1 MDVILTIGSELSAN
15 SQGVQVAGQARSR
28 IKGHCNPKANWVRKF
43 HYAEKAW
50 QCKEHGIGR
59 IRANERICFQMVAG
73 TTQTINESKQMIM
86 KAMRIHQYGG
96 PEVLAQVE
104 MQRPA
109 PGVNEVLIKV
119 HAASVNPFD
128 WKARAGYVKEFF
140 PLTFPATLG
149 SDVSGTV
156 EEVGPGA
163 ARFKR
168 GDEVYASLGL
178 EGGGYAEYAVAKE
191 AIVAEKPVTL
201 DHVQAAAVPTG
212 GITAWQALF
221 EVAQLRAGQK
231 VLIHGAAG
239 GVGNFAVQF
248 AKERGAYVIGTASS
262 RNHAFLHE
270 LGADKAV
277 DYQQTHFE
285 EVVRDADVVLDTI
298 GGDTLERSF
307 KALKKGGILVSI
319 VQPPS
324 QEQAAKYGVRALFYG
339 GHPSSSNLAEIARLI
354 DAGKV
359 KTVVE
364 TVLPLAEARRAH
376 ELSQSGH
383 ARGKIVLKTA

>member
-1 MDVILTIGSELSAN
+1 MINKITST
-15 SQGVQVAGQARSR
+15 QQQV
-28 IKGHCNPKANWVRKF
+28 
-43 HYAEKAW
+43 EK
-50 QCKEHGIGR
+50 I
-59 IRANERICFQMVAG
+59 
-73 TTQTINESKQMIM
+73 IM
-86 KAMRIHQYGG
+86 KAIRIHQYGG

-104 MQRPA
+104 MQRPT
-109 PGVNEVLIKV
+109 PGANEVLIKV
-119 HAASVNPFD
+119 HAASVNPVD
-128 WKARAGYVKEFF
+128 WKVRAGYMKDFL
-140 PLTFPATLG
+140 PLTLPATLG
-149 SDVSGTV
+149 ADVSGTV
-156 EEVGPGA
+156 EEVGSSA

-178 EGGGYAEYAVAKE
+178 EAGGYAEYAVAKE
-191 AIVAEKPVTL
+191 SIVAEKPGSL
-201 DHVQAAAVPTG
+201 DHVQAAAVPTA

-270 LGADKAV
+270 LGVDKAV
-277 DYQQTHFE
+277 DYQQTRFE
-285 EVVRDADVVLDTI
+285 DVVHDADVVLDTI
-298 GGDTLERSF
+298 GGDTQERSF

-324 QEQAAKYGVRALFYG
+324 QELATKYGVRALFYG
-339 GHPSSSNLAEIARLI
+339 AHPSSSDLDEIARLI
-354 DAGKV
+354 DDGKV
-359 KTVVE
+359 KPVVG
-364 TVLPLAEARRAH
+364 TVLPLADARRAH
-376 ELSQSGH
+376 ELSETGH

>member
-1 MDVILTIGSELSAN
+1 
-15 SQGVQVAGQARSR
+15 
-28 IKGHCNPKANWVRKF
+28 
-43 HYAEKAW
+43 
-50 QCKEHGIGR
+50 
-59 IRANERICFQMVAG
+59 
-73 TTQTINESKQMIM
+73 M
-86 KAMRIHQYGG
+86 KAIRIHSYGG

-109 PGVNEVLIKV
+109 PGANEVLIKV

-191 AIVAEKPVTL
+191 AIVAEKPGTL

-248 AKERGAYVIGTASS
+248 GKAKGAYVIGTASS
-262 RNHAFLHE
+262 KNQAFLGE
-270 LGADKAV
+270 LGVDKAV
-277 DYQQTHFE
+277 DYNKTRFE
-285 EVVRDADVVLDTI
+285 DVVRDVDVVLDTI
-298 GGDTLERSF
+298 GGDTQERSF
-307 KALKKGGILVSI
+307 KVLKKGGILVSI

-324 QEQAAKYGVRALFYG
+324 QELATKYGVRALFYG
-339 GHPSSSNLAEIARLI
+339 AHPSSSDLAEIARLI
-354 DAGKV
+354 DSGKV

-383 ARGKIVLKTA
+383 ARGKIVLKAA

>member
-1 MDVILTIGSELSAN
+1 
-15 SQGVQVAGQARSR
+15 
-28 IKGHCNPKANWVRKF
+28 
-43 HYAEKAW
+43 
-50 QCKEHGIGR
+50 
-59 IRANERICFQMVAG
+59 
-73 TTQTINESKQMIM
+73 M
-86 KAMRIHQYGG
+86 KAIRIHSYGG

-104 MQRPA
+104 MQRPTPSA
-109 PGVNEVLIKV
+109 NEVLIKV

-140 PLTFPATLG
+140 PLTFPVTLG

-156 EEVGPGA
+156 EEVGPGV

-191 AIVAEKPVTL
+191 AIVAAKPRTL
-201 DHVQAAAVPTG
+201 DQVQAAAVPTG

-248 AKERGAYVIGTASS
+248 AKAKGAYVIGTASS
-262 RNHAFLHE
+262 RNQSLLRE
-270 LGADKAV
+270 LGADEAI
-277 DYQQTHFE
+277 DYNKTRFE
-285 EVVRDADVVLDTI
+285 DVVHDADVVLDTI
-298 GGDTLERSF
+298 GGDTQERSF

-324 QEQAAKYGVRALFYG
+324 QESAAKYGVRAVFYG
-339 GHPSSSNLAEIARLI
+339 SHPSSSDLAEIARLI
-354 DAGKV
+354 DSGKV

-376 ELSQSGH
+376 ELSESGH
-383 ARGKIVLKTA
+383 VRGKIVLRAA